1 MTDRLDDE
9 AAEIQREI
17 ERIDAGGDAWNE
29 DDEVVELEFKRPLD
43 KVVPVRLASEHWY
56 RLYHEARELGV
67 GPTTLARMWILEKL
81 RTLPRRAA
89 ETGDGAAASN
99 GSAKRVPR
107 AAASRTK
114 PAHRATSGRTAGRA
128 ASSRTQRAAAAGGS
142 MKRTGAKATGR
153 KPKK

>member
-1 MTDRLDDE
+1 M
-9 AAEIQREI
+9 
-17 ERIDAGGDAWNE
+17 
-29 DDEVVELEFKRPLD
+29 
-43 KVVPVRLASEHWY
+43 RLASEHWY

-81 RTLPRRAA
+81 RTLPKRAAEAARGDAGSNGAAKAVRRAA
-89 ETGDGAAASN
+89 G
-99 GSAKRVPR
+99 
-107 AAASRTK
+107 SRTK
-114 PAHRATSGRTAGRA
+114 PGHRATSGRTAGRA